1 MSNVQFDELLP
12 GGNALVKEE
21 SVISSQKMPTSI
33 ATFYIKAHIVA
44 TNKRFLAH
52 FPNVVLGLL
61 PLWFENVNLPIK
73 QISTVTI
80 QVKYY
85 LLRLIIGALLM
96 MWSLGSI
103 SKDPGMVLL
112 LLIGIVLFGS
122 GMSPHIFVRGTGGE
136 TVSIPVV
143 FWKKSEAQ
151 KFVQELN
158 RTIAEQ

>member
-1 MSNVQFDELLP
+1 MII
-12 GGNALVKEE
+12 VKKRRYL
-21 SVISSQKMPTSI
+21 INI

-44 TNKRFLAH
+44 TNKRFLVH

-73 QISTVTI
+73 QISTVT